1 MAQDRDETP
10 AATAADLPR
19 QVYRVAALT
28 GRKRTHVIFAP
39 DAAARKQIAT
49 LLGLIGL
56 PALRLE
62 GEFTPEGRHDLRFDG
77 VVAARAVQA
86 CIVTLAP
93 VPVTIKEPVL
103 RRYLQDFA
111 DPEADEAEM
120 TSDDS
125 AEALPEEIDAAAV
138 AIEAL
143 TLALPLYPRAKGAS
157 LGEAVFAPPG
167 TEPLRDAD
175 LRPFA
180 GLAALVR
187 KPPDAAD

>member
-1 MAQDRDETP
+1 MEREMIPNEGPT
-10 AATAADLPR
+10 LPR
-19 QVYRVAALT
+19 QSYKVAALT
-28 GRKRTHVIFAP
+28 GRKRSHVIFAP
-39 DAAARKQIAT
+39 DATARKQIAAA
-49 LLGLIGL
+49 LGLIGL

-62 GEFTPEGRHDLRFDG
+62 GEFTPEGRHDLRFEG
-77 VVAARAVQA
+77 VLVAKAVQA
-86 CIVTLAP
+86 CIVSLAP

-111 DPEADEAEM
+111 DPEAEEAEL
-120 TSDDS
+120 TGDDS
-125 AEALPEEIDAAAV
+125 AEALPEEIDAAAI

-143 TLALPLYPRAKGAS
+143 TLALPLYPRAPGAS
-157 LGEAVFAPPG
+157 LQTTVFAPPG

-187 KPPDAAD
+187 KQADPPQ